1 MGDSLVKTM
10 FKFIGLG
17 SSGTV
22 GVKDTNSSIER
33 GGVRDRCK

>member
-1 MGDSLVKTM
+1 M

-22 GVKDTNSSIER
+22 RVEGHKFLNIER
-33 GGVRDRCK
+33 GGVKDRYK

>member
-1 MGDSLVKTM
+1 M

-22 GVKDTNSSIER
+22 GVEGHNFLNIER
-33 GGVRDRCK
+33 GCVRDRCK